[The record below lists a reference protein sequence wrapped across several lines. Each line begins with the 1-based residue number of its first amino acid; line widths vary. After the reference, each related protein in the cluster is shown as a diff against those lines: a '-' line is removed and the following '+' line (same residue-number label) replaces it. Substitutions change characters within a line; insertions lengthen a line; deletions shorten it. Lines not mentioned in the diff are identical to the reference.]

1 MQEKI
6 AIRKKAF
13 VNRKN
18 KYYEVSKSF
27 FKPLVEL
34 LNKKNKI
41 KKLFLSFYYPSN
53 YEVNVLKL
61 FELFKI
67 KKMTALLPVVKSKNK
82 MNFVKWQY
90 LDPLKVNYFG
100 MLDPYLQTEPLIPDV
115 MLVPLLAF
123 DSKNNRLG
131 YGKGFYDKF
140 LRKFLRNRKKITTI
154 GIAFSFQKYN
164 KLPTSKLDIKLDYIL
179 TEKGLQKW
187 KYLSLATLWEIL
199 VSSN

>member
-1 MQEKI
+1 
-6 AIRKKAF
+6 
-13 VNRKN
+13 
-18 KYYEVSKSF
+18 
-27 FKPLVEL
+27 
-34 LNKKNKI
+34 
-41 KKLFLSFYYPSN
+41 
-53 YEVNVLKL
+53 
-61 FELFKI
+61 
-67 KKMTALLPVVKSKNK
+67 

-179 TEKGLQKW
+179 TEKGLQK
-187 KYLSLATLWEIL
+187 
-199 VSSN
+199 